1 MPVSRRR
8 VWLAIAGLIVLVH
21 LVVSLSVEWGHFQ
34 RQYWLTA
41 FGNLLQT
48 ALLAAV
54 LAAML
59 LNTIGTRG
67 RRRAFWSLMALG
79 SGLWLTGQ
87 VLWTWYEIVRRTEV
101 PNPFVADVVVFLHIV
116 PMMGA
121 LAIRPH
127 LPSSESRQRLGYIDF
142 LLLMLWW
149 LYLYL
154 ILVIPWQYVQFSEAL
169 YGYSFNLLYDI
180 EKFVLMAGAGLLWLT
195 TKGLWKRVYGHLFGA
210 TALYELGSHW
220 VNIAID
226 TKAYYTGSL
235 YDVPLVASMAW
246 FVWVALLAQ
255 KLAPGVAVEEEGGHH
270 AMWPARLAMATVLS
284 IPLLIFWSVFGSAA
298 PQMVRDFRLVVSLGA
313 FLVFSFL
320 VFWRQHT
327 LDHELLRLLRAS
339 EESLARQK
347 VLQDELVRSAKLAAM
362 GQLVAGAAHE
372 INNPLTAILGYA
384 DMLES
389 DPALND
395 QERGLA
401 DKIRRQARRTRELV
415 GNLISFARQSPAEKK
430 RVDVNAI
437 IASAVK
443 MRQSQLGK
451 QNIFLEMHLKP
462 ELPAVMADESHLFQ
476 VFSHLINN
484 AADAMAAGGGGPLAI
499 RTFHEND
506 YVVAEFSDTGPGV
519 ADPQRVFDP
528 FYTTKPVGK
537 GTGLGLSAAY
547 GIVAEHGGQIVCANR
562 PQGGASFVVRLPAVV
577 EAKPL
582 PGAIAGAAANRPP
595 VTH

>member
-1 MPVSRRR
+1 MTLSRRR
-8 VWLAIAGLIVLVH
+8 YWLAITGFIILVH
-21 LVVSLSVEWGHFQ
+21 LMVSLGVKWGHLE

-59 LNTIGTRG
+59 LNVIGTRG

-79 SGLWLTGQ
+79 SGLWLTAQ
-87 VLWTWYEIVRRTEV
+87 LLWTWYEIVRRTEV

-121 LAIRPH
+121 LAVRPH
-127 LPSSESRQRLGYIDF
+127 LPGSQSRQRLGYIDF
-142 LLLMLWW
+142 LLLLLWW

-154 ILVIPWQYVQFSEAL
+154 ILVIPWQYVKFDEAL
-169 YGYSFNLLYDI
+169 YGFSFNLLYDV
-180 EKFVLMAGAGLLWLT
+180 EKLVLTVGAGWLWLT
-195 TKGLWKRVYGHLFGA
+195 TQGMWKRVYGHLFGA

-226 TKAYYTGSL
+226 AKAYYTGSL

-246 FVWVALLAQ
+246 FVWIGLLAQ
-255 KLAPGVAVEEEGGHH
+255 KLAPGVPAEEEGRHQ
-270 AMWPARLAMATVLS
+270 AMWPAKLAMGAVFS
-284 IPLLIFWSVFGSAA
+284 IPLLIFWSVFISTA
-298 PQMVRDFRLVVSLGA
+298 PQMVRDFRLLVSLGA
-313 FLVFSFL
+313 FVVFCLL

-327 LDHELLRLLRAS
+327 LDRELLRLLRTS

-347 VLQDELVRSAKLAAM
+347 MLQDELVRSAKLAAM

-384 DMLES
+384 DLLES
-389 DPALND
+389 NPALSE
-395 QERGLA
+395 QERSLA

-415 GNLISFARQSPAEKK
+415 SNLISFARQSPAEKK
-430 RVDVNAI
+430 RVDVNAA

-443 MRQSQLGK
+443 MRQSQLAK
-451 QNIFLEMHLKP
+451 QNIVLEMHLKS

-484 AADAMAAGGGGPLAI
+484 AADAMAAGGGGPLTI
-499 RTFHEND
+499 RTSRD
-506 YVVAEFSDTGPGV
+506 GKDVVMEFSDAGPGV

-562 PQGGASFVVRLPAVV
+562 PQGGATFIVRLPAAPDV
-577 EAKPL
+577 AP
-582 PGAIAGAAANRPP
+582 PPAAAAGAANRAP

>member
-1 MPVSRRR
+1 MTVSRRS

-21 LVVSLSVEWGHFQ
+21 LLVSLGVEWGHVE
-34 RQYWLTA
+34 RGYWLTS

-48 ALLAAV
+48 ALLAAA
-54 LAAML
+54 LAAMV
-59 LNTIGTRG
+59 LNVVATRG

-79 SGLWLTGQ
+79 CGLWLTSQ
-87 VLWTWYEIVRRTEV
+87 VLWTWYEIVLRTEV

-121 LAIRPH
+121 LALRPH
-127 LPSSESRQRLGYIDF
+127 LPSGESRQRLSYIDF
-142 LLLMLWW
+142 LLLLLWW

-154 ILVIPWQYVQFSEAL
+154 VLVIPWQYVQFDEAL
-169 YGYSFNLLYDI
+169 YGYSFNLLYDF
-180 EKFVLMAGAGLLWLT
+180 EKLLLMAGAGLLWLT

-226 TKAYYTGSL
+226 TKSYYTGSL

-246 FVWVALLAQ
+246 FVWVGLLAQ
-255 KLAPGVAVEEEGGHH
+255 KLAPGVPAEEEGRHH
-270 AMWPARLAMATVLS
+270 AMWPAKLAMAAVLS
-284 IPLLIFWSVFGSAA
+284 IPLLIFWSVFGSTA
-298 PQMVRDFRLVVSLGA
+298 PPMVRDFRLLISLSA

-327 LDHELLRLLRAS
+327 LDRELLRLLRTS

-347 VLQDELVRSAKLAAM
+347 MLQDELVRSAKLAAM

-372 INNPLTAILGYA
+372 INNPLAAILGYA
-384 DMLES
+384 DLLES
-389 DPALND
+389 DPALNE

-430 RVDVNAI
+430 RVDVNVAI
-437 IASAVK
+437 ANAVK
-443 MRQSQLGK
+443 MRQPQLGK

-462 ELPAVMADESHLFQ
+462 DLPAVVADESHLFQ

-484 AADAMAAGGGGPLAI
+484 AADAMAANGGGPLTI
-499 RTFHEND
+499 RTGREGD
-506 YVVAEFSDTGPGV
+506 QVVMEFSDAGPGV

-547 GIVAEHGGQIVCANR
+547 GIIAEHGGQIVCSNR
-562 PQGGASFVVRLPAVV
+562 PQGGASFVVRLPAAPEV
-577 EAKPL
+577 APL
-582 PGAIAGAAANRPP
+582 PGAMTGAAANRPP
-595 VTH
+595 VSH